1 MSWAAEDLK
10 YKICKLQEFGILSA
24 LDFFPWYTEFVWPA
38 QSSILFAI
46 DFYNEI
52 CKWLRFFFIFS
63 SFSVSIFWQKF
74 QVQFGALCYAL
85 DICVLKSGVKIQDAC
100 LNNTVSPAELASDVR
115 GDGASLCFSHHTS
128 CSTFG
133 HVMWVV
139 LWKKNNKQV
148 QDVMSDLV
156 NQCTR
161 NTLP

>member
-1 MSWAAEDLK
+1 MQITRIWHTVRLRLFPLIYRICVTCSVKHPICNRFLQWDL
-10 YKICKLQEFGILSA
+10 QVAS
-24 LDFFPWYTEFVWPA
+24 
-38 QSSILFAI
+38 
-46 DFYNEI
+46 
-52 CKWLRFFFIFS
+52 FFFIFS

-128 CSTFG
+128 CNTFG